1 MQPVVT
7 PEEMASIDASA
18 SEPVEVLIERAG
30 WAVARAA
37 LDMLGGSY
45 GRRVS
50 VIAGKGNNGADGRV
64 AARFLERRG
73 VRCKVV
79 EPGDAIPRADL
90 LIDAAYGTGLRDPW
104 PVPPQPECP
113 VLAVDIPSGVDGLTG
128 KDLGSLAATRT
139 VTFAALKPG
148 LLLHPGASRAGQV
161 IVADIGLDTS
171 AARAGLVGDVD
182 AVAAIGS
189 RTAAAHKW
197 NRSVR
202 VVAGSPGM
210 TGACELTAAAA
221 LRAGAGMV
229 SVSTPGRSAAD
240 VTCPME
246 AVARALPGTRW
257 APVVLEDLKRHDVLA
272 IGPGLGRDRTTM
284 DEVVEVVVASP
295 VPVVV
300 DADGLTA
307 LAERPEALADA
318 ISPIVITPHDGEF
331 ARLFGAD
338 VPLDRVSGARDLAR
352 RLGVVV
358 LLKGATTIVAAPG
371 GEVRLV
377 TSGSPRLATAGTGDV
392 LTGVIA
398 ALVARGP
405 VLDASA
411 AAAHWH
417 GRAAALGSSGLIA
430 GDVPDLL
437 GSAAERMGAS

>member
-1 MQPVVT
+1 
-7 PEEMASIDASA
+7 
-18 SEPVEVLIERAG
+18 
-30 WAVARAA
+30 
-37 LDMLGGSY
+37 
-45 GRRVS
+45 
-50 VIAGKGNNGADGRV
+50 
-64 AARFLERRG
+64 
-73 VRCKVV
+73 
-79 EPGDAIPRADL
+79 
-90 LIDAAYGTGLRDPW
+90 
-104 PVPPQPECP
+104 
-113 VLAVDIPSGVDGLTG
+113 
-128 KDLGSLAATRT
+128 
-139 VTFAALKPG
+139 
-148 LLLHPGASRAGQV
+148 
-161 IVADIGLDTS
+161 
-171 AARAGLVGDVD
+171 
-182 AVAAIGS
+182 
-189 RTAAAHKW
+189 
-197 NRSVR
+197 
-202 VVAGSPGM
+202 
-210 TGACELTAAAA
+210 
-221 LRAGAGMV
+221 
-229 SVSTPGRSAAD
+229 
-240 VTCPME
+240 
-246 AVARALPGTRW
+246 
-257 APVVLEDLKRHDVLA
+257 
-272 IGPGLGRDRTTM
+272 M
-284 DEVVEVVVASP
+284 DEVVEGVVASP